1 MQKAEGVALG
11 LKCFSIR
18 NAEGYVFVYP
28 AVWTSNIDSW
38 HHRIVQYRTKCIIKS
53 TVNADTQL

>member
-1 MQKAEGVALG
+1 MDLKDKEYRGAELCGLLDTVSFCMQKAEGVALG

-28 AVWTSNIDSW
+28 AV
-38 HHRIVQYRTKCIIKS
+38 
-53 TVNADTQL
+53 